1 MRSGPNSIL
10 RKSYVLIALLAI
22 VIFGLMVAPARTI
35 QSGHLYDGDSG
46 TLDVPLRPGALIPP
60 TFGPNVRANSDSTVY
75 GQHEPSLA
83 VSRTDPNVVVVAN
96 KDYRDQNIKRVWIEV
111 SRDGGQTWPT
121 QLHMPGLPATTN
133 ESDPVV
139 IARDDGRI
147 YVACLT
153 TGNEGVFITW
163 TDDAGL
169 TWQPSVPIVQSQSSL
184 QDKDWFA
191 IDNNPASPFYHR
203 MYMAWAPGGV
213 VSSYSTN
220 GGLNW
225 TAPQQIPN
233 PGPSAIEYPYPV
245 VAPNGDVFLF
255 HLYNWT
261 ARGTTPSIV
270 KFVKSTNGGVSWSQ
284 PTNVATIYQPAS
296 PPRSGD
302 NWRFY
307 SIISAA
313 ADPSNNN
320 RLYAA
325 WTDNRNLNT
334 NGMEVFYSAS
344 TDHGT
349 TWGAITRLS
358 HDPTGVVRDHIT
370 PMVTVGA
377 DGRVHA
383 FWLDRRLDPSNHFFD
398 SWYSSSTDGGATW
411 DPDTRVS
418 TTSQDLNVAF
428 PPGSNNAAGDYWGL
442 DTAGNVVYVAWNDTR
457 TGDQDILVSRGVF
470 GGGTATPT
478 PLLPSPTRTSTA
490 IASSPIATIAPPTPT
505 GTIIAPTGTTTV
517 PPVTSTSTTTPTSP
531 GATSTADNTAVP
543 ASSTSTITR
552 TAIATPSA
560 TQTVACD
567 TGQRYADVP
576 PENTFYNHVNYMT
589 CLGIMSGYE
598 CGGPGEPCGQDNLPY
613 FRPNNDITRSQLS
626 KIVSNAAGFNEDPG
640 APIYADV
647 SQDNIFYPY
656 IQRLTRRFV
665 LSGYP
670 CGGPGEPC
678 DSENTPYFRPFA
690 NATRGQISKIVAN
703 AAGIGGA
710 TSGQTFEDVSPS
722 NTFYTYIER
731 LANLGVMSGYPCG
744 TIPEEPCIEPDNR
757 PYFRPNANAT
767 RGQTSKIVA
776 NTFFPQCCGLIRWDT
791 AP

>member
-1 MRSGPNSIL
+1 L
-10 RKSYVLIALLAI
+10 RKSYALIALLAI
-22 VIFGLMVAPARTI
+22 AIFGLMSTPVRTI
-35 QSGHLYDGDSG
+35 QGGYLP
-46 TLDVPLRPGALIPP
+46 VPLRLGTLIPP
-60 TFGPNVRANSDSTVY
+60 IFDPEVRANSDSTVY

-96 KDYRDQNIKRVWIEV
+96 KDYRSQNIKRVWIEV

-121 QLHMPGLPATTN
+121 QLRMPGLPTTTN

-169 TWQPSVPIVQSQSSL
+169 TWQPSVPIVQNQSSL

-213 VSSYSTN
+213 VSSYSTD

-225 TAPQQIPN
+225 SAPQQIPN

-270 KFVKSTNGGVSWSQ
+270 KIVKSTNGGVSWSQ
-284 PTNVATIYQPAS
+284 PINVATIYQPQS

-302 NWRFY
+302 TWRFY

-313 ADPSNNN
+313 ADPSDNN

-334 NGMEVFYSAS
+334 NGMDVFYSAS
-344 TDHGT
+344 TDHGS
-349 TWGAITRLS
+349 TWGSITRLS

-383 FWLDRRLDPSNHFFD
+383 FWLDRRRDPSNRLFD

-411 DPDTRVS
+411 DPDTLVS
-418 TTSQDLNVAF
+418 TAPQDLNVGF

-457 TGDQDILVSRGVF
+457 SGDQDILVSRGVF
-470 GGGTATPT
+470 GGGTVTPS
-478 PLLPSPTRTSTA
+478 PVPSSPTRTTTA
-490 IASSPIATIAPPTPT
+490 IASSPTATIAL
-505 GTIIAPTGTTTV
+505 PTGTTTV
-517 PPVTSTSTTTPTSP
+517 PPVTATSSATPPSP
-531 GATSTADNTAVP
+531 GVTSTASSTAVS
-543 ASSTSTITR
+543 ASPTLTVTM
-552 TAIATPSA
+552 TVVATPSA
-560 TQTVACD
+560 TQTAVCD
-567 TGQRYADVP
+567 TGRRYTDVP
-576 PENTFYNHVNYMT
+576 PDNTFYNHVNFMT

-598 CGGPGEPCGQDNLPY
+598 CGAPGEPCDQDNLPY

-626 KIVSNAAGFNEDPG
+626 KIVSNAAGFNDDPG

-647 SQDNIFYPY
+647 PAESVFYPY
-656 IQRLTRRFV
+656 IQRLTHWFV
-665 LSGYP
+665 MSGYP
-670 CGGPGEPC
+670 CGGLGEPC
-678 DSENTPYFRPFA
+678 DSESRPYFRPSA

-703 AAGIGGA
+703 AAGIGGGA
-710 TSGQTFEDVSPS
+710 DSQTFEDVSPS

-776 NTFFPQCCGLIRWDT
+776 NTFFPECCGLVRWDT